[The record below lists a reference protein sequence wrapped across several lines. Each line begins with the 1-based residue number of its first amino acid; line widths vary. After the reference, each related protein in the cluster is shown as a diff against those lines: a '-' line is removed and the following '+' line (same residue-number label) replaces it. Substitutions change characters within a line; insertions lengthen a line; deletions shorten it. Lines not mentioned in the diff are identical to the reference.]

1 MNTFFR
7 TTLIV
12 LVLSLLAQCDRYEFP
27 KPPYPTV
34 ATNAVTDISVSG
46 ATLHGT
52 ILDVNDEPIID
63 HGFAW
68 SFSDFNTIPSFRA
81 SLGATEGAGPFSLDL
96 SAGLFADSTYYV
108 KAYVSTKTYT
118 TYGTVVSFHSQGS
131 NAPHI
136 ESFSP
141 SEGTWG
147 DTVVI
152 KGDYFTTVTKYVSVK
167 FGSFDAQVVRS
178 DEHTVVCIVPNNI
191 PDPTAVITVTVT
203 GKTRTS
209 PTPFKLR

>member
-1 MNTFFR
+1 
-7 TTLIV
+7 
-12 LVLSLLAQCDRYEFP
+12 
-27 KPPYPTV
+27 
-34 ATNAVTDISVSG
+34 
-46 ATLHGT
+46 
-52 ILDVNDEPIID
+52 
-63 HGFAW
+63 
-68 SFSDFNTIPSFRA
+68 
-81 SLGATEGAGPFSLDL
+81 
-96 SAGLFADSTYYV
+96 
-108 KAYVSTKTYT
+108 
-118 TYGTVVSFHSQGS
+118 VVSFRSQGS

-152 KGDYFTTVTKYVSVK
+152 KGDYFTTVKKYVSVK

-203 GKTRTS
+203 GKTGTS
-209 PTPFKLR
+209 PTPFNLR